1 MIKEL
6 RLAWEPENCTP
17 LPVIES
23 RMLSYGVKG
32 MTIMGN
38 GSLLVISG
46 EVDVES
52 NARRALDEARFLTD
66 FRTVSLKE
74 GGYMVQ
80 MHKAVA
86 VFIGDEEFA
95 RQEKEI
101 EARIKEL
108 SFPGEVFFS
117 PEATT
122 GRENL
127 IGLYGR
133 GKLQRDCYAFNLYK
147 RIAC

>member
-6 RLAWEPENCTP
+6 RLAWEPENGTP
-17 LPVIES
+17 LPEIES

-46 EVDVES
+46 EENVES

-80 MHKAVA
+80 CT
-86 VFIGDEEFA
+86 
-95 RQEKEI
+95 RW
-101 EARIKEL
+101 
-108 SFPGEVFFS
+108 
-117 PEATT
+117 
-122 GRENL
+122 
-127 IGLYGR
+127 
-133 GKLQRDCYAFNLYK
+133 
-147 RIAC
+147 